1 MEQKGPSAS
10 DSAAN
15 PSPPRYD
22 QASCKALPLFERGV
36 SCLSWAYNEEK
47 IIEDFLRRID
57 ALLRAAIKDYE
68 IVVVDDGSTDRTN
81 EIVRTLALELPRI
94 RLIRNP
100 VNLNVGLSSQ
110 KAIMAASKEFLFWQ
124 TIDWSYDIS
133 LLRQFLEFLKDH
145 DVVAGVRR
153 APVKVEGP
161 LARPLA
167 TLIHL
172 FGYKHLTTRSD
183 TVPKA
188 VVSLINYILVRTL
201 FRVPLSDFQNV
212 VFYRTKLVQ
221 SIKYESRSS
230 FSNPEGLIKSFWLG
244 ASIKEVPISFIP
256 RAEGE
261 AKGTKP
267 RAIWTSVKDVFGCWF
282 QWVVLGRAPFTRNGV
297 VDRLKPEQWERV

>member
-1 MEQKGPSAS
+1 MTGAGGS
-10 DSAAN
+10 
-15 PSPPRYD
+15 PRYD
-22 QASCKALPLFERGV
+22 RALCDSLPLFDKGV
-36 SCLSWAYNEEK
+36 SALCWAYNEEGL
-47 IIEDFLRRID
+47 IEDFLRRID
-57 ALLRAAIKDYE
+57 GLLRKTVQDYE

-81 EIVRTLALELPRI
+81 EIVRALAAELPRI

-124 TIDWSYDIS
+124 TIDWSYEIGY
-133 LLRQFLEFLKDH
+133 LRLFLEFLGEH

-153 APVKVEGP
+153 APVKVTGP

-188 VVSLINYILVRTL
+188 IVSLINYILIRAL

-212 VFYRTKLVQ
+212 VFYRTKLLQ

-230 FSNPEGLIKSFWLG
+230 FSNPEGLIKSYWLG

-267 RAIWTSVKDVFGCWF
+267 RAIWTSVQDVFGCWF
-282 QWVVLGRAPFTRNGV
+282 KWVVLGRAPFKRKGV